1 VLVRRDNVHP
11 PKPQTLCD
19 EVGVNNSAK
28 ALLQRPTGIVSHQA
42 FHRDP
47 RTRCAQPPSC
57 ISLAHHVNTEGQM
70 GKPQTIVLNREARR
84 RPS

>member
-1 VLVRRDNVHP
+1 M
-11 PKPQTLCD
+11 KPNEKKCPFCAETI
-19 EVGVNNSAK
+19 EAAAG
-28 ALLQRPTGIVSHQA
+28 LLQRPTGIVSHQA